1 MHKTI
6 SSVEIKDA
14 EKGQISAVFSTF
26 NVIDKDGDLTLPG
39 AIKDGT
45 EVVISAYGHQ
55 SHYGALPLGKGVI
68 RTTKTEAIL
77 DGEFF
82 MNTTHGADAFKVVK
96 ALSEGDTNLQ
106 EWSYSLHNVTRKS
119 VEEDGRRYWVIEDI
133 GLIKEVSPVLIG
145 AGVDTRTLV
154 AKGLKFTEE
163 GDAVLAAAKSYLD
176 RAGEVMALRGAKG
189 RPSLGEEST
198 ALVKELADVLAK
210 LHDLL
215 TDPAPAGEDIPEE
228 LTAAVKAAHAAHLR
242 QSLFSS
248 LPAKEA

>member
-6 SSVEIKDA
+6 SSVQIKDA
-14 EKGQISAVFSTF
+14 EKGTVSAVFSTF
-26 NVIDKDGDLTLPG
+26 NVVDKDGDLTLPG

-55 SHYGALPLGKGVI
+55 SHHGALPLGKGVI
-68 RTTKTEAIL
+68 HTTKTEAIL
-77 DGEFF
+77 DGQFF
-82 MNTTHGADAFKVVK
+82 MDTAHGADAFKVVK
-96 ALSEGDTNLQ
+96 NLSESGLQ

-119 VEEDGRRYWVIEDI
+119 VEEDGQSYWVIEDI

-145 AGVDTRTLV
+145 AGVNTRTLV

-163 GDAVLAAAKSYLD
+163 GDAVLAAVKSYLD

-189 RPSLGEEST
+189 RPLGEESRSLVT
-198 ALVKELADVLAK
+198 EIDDALKQ
-210 LHDLL
+210 LHGLL
-215 TDPAPAGEDIPEE
+215 TDSATADEDIPED
-228 LTAAVKAAHAAHLR
+228 LAAAVKAAHDAHLR
-242 QSLFSS
+242 TELFSS

>member
-14 EKGQISAVFSTF
+14 DKGEISAVFSTF

-68 RTTKTEAIL
+68 RTTDTEAIL
-77 DGEFF
+77 EGNFF
-82 MNTTHGADAFKVVK
+82 MDTTHGADAFKVVK
-96 ALSEGDTNLQ
+96 ALSEADLQ
-106 EWSYSLHNVTRKS
+106 EWSYSLNDVTRKS
-119 VEEDGRRYWVIEDI
+119 VEAEGRRYWVIEDI

-145 AGVDTRTLV
+145 AGVGTRTLA

-163 GDAVLAAAKSYLD
+163 GDAVLAAIKSYLD

-189 RPSLGEEST
+189 RPQLGEESRSLVT
-198 ALVKELADVLAK
+198 EIADALKQ

-215 TDPAPAGEDIPEE
+215 SDPAPAGDDNPEE
-228 LTAAVKAAHAAHLR
+228 PTDEVKAAESALLR
-242 QSLFSS
+242 RALFSS

>member
-14 EKGQISAVFSTF
+14 DKGEISAVFSTF
-26 NVIDKDGDLTLPG
+26 NVVDKDGDLTLPG
-39 AIKDGT
+39 AIKDGM

-55 SHYGALPLGKGVI
+55 SHYGALPVGKGVI

-77 DGEFF
+77 DGAFF
-82 MNTTHGADAFKVVK
+82 MDTTHGADAFKVVK
-96 ALSEGDTNLQ
+96 ELGELQ

-163 GDAVLAAAKSYLD
+163 GDAVLAAVKSYLD

-189 RPSLGEEST
+189 RPQLGEEST
-198 ALVKELADVLAK
+198 ALVTELDDALK
-210 LHDLL
+210 QLHDLL
-215 TDPAPAGEDIPEE
+215 SDPAPAGEDNSEE
-228 LTAAVKAAHAAHLR
+228 PTAAVKAAEDALLR
-242 QSLFSS
+242 RALFSS

>member
-6 SSVEIKDA
+6 SGVTVKDA
-14 EKGQISAVFSTF
+14 DAGTVSAVFSTF
-26 NVIDKDGDLTLPG
+26 NVIDKDGDLTQPG
-39 AIKDGT
+39 AIKDGM

-55 SHYGALPLGKGVI
+55 SHYGALPVGKGVI

-77 DGEFF
+77 EGQFF
-82 MNTTHGADAFKVVK
+82 MDTTHGADAFKVVK
-96 ALSEGDTNLQ
+96 ELGALQ

-154 AKGLKFTEE
+154 AKGLKFNEE
-163 GDAVLAAAKSYLD
+163 GDAVVAAVKSYLD

-189 RPSLGEEST
+189 RELSDESKSHIEEID
-198 ALVKELADVLAK
+198 ELLTKAR
-210 LHDLL
+210 DLL
-215 TDPAPAGEDIPEE
+215 TAESAPVDPDIPAET
-228 LTAAVKAAHAAHLR
+228 LTKAQDAFAAWLR
-242 QSLFSS
+242 NECAPNL
-248 LPAKEA
+248 AKEA

>member
-6 SSVEIKDA
+6 SGVTVKDA
-14 EKGQISAVFSTF
+14 DAGTVSAVFSTF
-26 NVIDKDGDLTLPG
+26 DVIDKDGDLTQPG
-39 AIKDGT
+39 AIKDGM

-55 SHYGALPLGKGVI
+55 SHYGALPVGKGVI

-77 DGEFF
+77 EGQFF
-82 MNTTHGADAFKVVK
+82 MDTTHGADAFTVVK
-96 ALSEGDTNLQ
+96 ELGALQ

-154 AKGLKFTEE
+154 AKGLKFNEE
-163 GDAVLAAAKSYLD
+163 GDAVVAAVKSYLD

-189 RPSLGEEST
+189 RELSDESKSHIEEID
-198 ALVKELADVLAK
+198 ELLTKAR
-210 LHDLL
+210 DLL
-215 TDPAPAGEDIPEE
+215 TAESAPVDPDIPAET
-228 LTAAVKAAHAAHLR
+228 LTKAQDAFAAWLR
-242 QSLFSS
+242 NECAPNL
-248 LPAKEA
+248 AKEA

>member
-6 SSVEIKDA
+6 SNVEIKDA
-14 EKGQISAVFSTF
+14 DKGQISAVFSTF
-26 NVIDKDGDLTLPG
+26 NVVDKDGDLTLPG

-163 GDAVLAAAKSYLD
+163 GDAVMAAVKSYLD

-189 RPSLGEEST
+189 RTLGDDTQSLIKDLDES
-198 ALVKELADVLAK
+198 LVKLRG
-210 LHDLL
+210 LL
-215 TDPAPAGEDIPEE
+215 TDSATADQDIPED
-228 LTAAVKAAHAAHLR
+228 LTAAVKAAHSAHLR
-242 QSLFSS
+242 AELFSS

>member
-6 SSVEIKDA
+6 SGVTVKDA
-14 EKGQISAVFSTF
+14 DAGTVSAVFSTF
-26 NVIDKDGDLTLPG
+26 DVIDKDGDLTQPG
-39 AIKDGT
+39 AIKDGM

-55 SHYGALPLGKGVI
+55 SHYGALPVGKGVI

-77 DGEFF
+77 EGQFF
-82 MNTTHGADAFKVVK
+82 MDTTHGADAFKVVK
-96 ALSEGDTNLQ
+96 ELGALQ

-154 AKGLKFTEE
+154 AKGLKFNEE
-163 GDAVLAAAKSYLD
+163 GDAVVAAVKSYLD

-189 RPSLGEEST
+189 RELSDESKSHIEEID
-198 ALVKELADVLAK
+198 ELLTKAR
-210 LHDLL
+210 DLL
-215 TDPAPAGEDIPEE
+215 TAESAPVDPDIPAET
-228 LTAAVKAAHAAHLR
+228 LTKAQDAFAAWLR
-242 QSLFSS
+242 NECAPNL
-248 LPAKEA
+248 AKEA

>member
-1 MHKTI
+1 MRKTI

-14 EKGQISAVFSTF
+14 DKGIVSAVFSTF
-26 NVIDKDGDLTLPG
+26 NVVDKDGDLTLPG
-39 AIKDGT
+39 AIKNGT

-77 DGEFF
+77 DGQFF
-82 MNTTHGADAFKVVK
+82 MDTTHGADAFKVVK
-96 ALSEGDTNLQ
+96 SLSESDLQ

-163 GDAVLAAAKSYLD
+163 GDAVLAAVKSYLD

-189 RPSLGEEST
+189 RPQLGEEST
-198 ALVKELADVLAK
+198 ALLTELDDALK
-210 LHDLL
+210 QLHGLL
-215 TDPAPAGEDIPEE
+215 TDPATAGEDIPEE
-228 LTAAVKAAHAAHLR
+228 LTAAVKAAHDAHLR
-242 QSLFSS
+242 AQLFSS

>member
-6 SSVEIKDA
+6 SGVEVKDA
-14 EKGQISAVFSTF
+14 EKGTVSAVFSTF
-26 NVIDKDGDLTLPG
+26 DVIDKDGDLTLPG
-39 AIKDGT
+39 AIKDGM

-68 RTTKTEAIL
+68 RTTKKEAL
-77 DGEFF
+77 LEGQFF
-82 MNTTHGADAFKVVK
+82 MDTAHGADAFRTVK
-96 ALSEGDTNLQ
+96 ALGALQ

-119 VEEDGRRYWVIEDI
+119 SEVDGQMISIIEDI

-145 AGVDTRTLV
+145 AGVETRTLV

-163 GDAVLAAAKSYLD
+163 GDAVLAALKSYLD

-189 RPSLGEEST
+189 RPQLGEESRSLVT
-198 ALVKELADVLAK
+198 EIDDALKQ
-210 LHDLL
+210 LHGLL
-215 TDPAPAGEDIPEE
+215 SDPATAGEDIPEE
-228 LTAAVKAAHAAHLR
+228 LSAAVKAAHTAHLR

-248 LPAKEA
+248 LPAQEA